1 MCRSSLR
8 SKNDFFPGRSLAHS
22 RSKTGPAKGIISGR
36 RHAPRFGPRRRCSH
50 TSQNEEVVSQ
60 QSTSADELENE
71 EPDTKRFRPYATVD
85 HASSSAAASKVNM
98 AELALN
104 VKALYH
110 QMDLVMKKLNVR
122 PCECKDCCVTQKRMT
137 SGALKRP
144 RQVHATPVSKSIVRQ
159 NGDSLGV
166 LNTSNVSL
174 NQTPNVGITPPIN
187 GVNIA
192 QALVEQT
199 HCPTIR
205 GRGRGRPMLIGDEL
219 HNALVDYLVN
229 LEIVNNTRLYPMDAF
244 KYAQEFI
251 KQHSPGL
258 LSDEGGSV
266 VLKQSWAVKLV
277 THVRSRKQKLIE
289 LVSQSTNEQPED
301 LLSKL
306 NKDAGIPAK
315 LAKEN
320 SLNGFLPASQQH
332 VVPEQHYG
340 IKPEAVDSDIVVEK
354 LGFESDHAKLAI
366 DADQANLATFAS
378 LIAQLQQQQTAQ

>member
-1 MCRSSLR
+1 MTSFLDSLLHVVEAKQDQLKESSPD
-8 SKNDFFPGRSLAHS
+8 NDMLLDSDQEGGAGS
-22 RSKTGPAKGIISGR
+22 
-36 RHAPRFGPRRRCSH
+36 SH
-50 TSQNEEVVSQ
+50 TSQHEEAVSQ

-71 EPDTKRFRPYATVD
+71 EPETKRFRPSAAGEQPTS
-85 HASSSAAASKVNM
+85 APSSSSAPKVNL

-104 VKALYH
+104 VKALFH

-122 PCECKDCCVTQKRMT
+122 PCECNDCSATQKRMT
-137 SGALKRP
+137 SGPLKRP
-144 RQVHATPVSKSIVRQ
+144 RQVHATPVSKSIAHQ

-166 LNTSNVSL
+166 LNSSNVPL
-174 NQTPNVGITPPIN
+174 NQTPNVGMTPPIN

-301 LLSKL
+301 LLTKL

-315 LAKEN
+315 QAKEN
-320 SLNGFLPASQQH
+320 KNTLNGFLPANQQH
-332 VVPEQHYG
+332 VVPEQNYG
-340 IKPEAVDSDIVVEK
+340 IKPEAVDNDIVVEK
-354 LGFESDHAKLAI
+354 LGFESDHTKLAI

-378 LIAQLQQQQTAQ
+378 LLAQLQQQQQAAL